1 MSTKEKTFGN
11 TLAIFTA
18 AFLALIKITT
28 AYFTHS
34 AVIFALALDSVG
46 DVISALINR
55 FFLMEAE
62 KPADADHH
70 FGHGKI
76 ENFAALLQSGFL
88 ILLSIGIVYKA
99 AHNILTE
106 TIVTKEEIGIFV
118 LIFVMVVGWFVA
130 KKIEALAQKADSPIL
145 QTDALHLKADV
156 YTHFATIV
164 VLLIIKWLPLNHI
177 SIIDPIASIIL
188 ASYIAYSAGPI
199 FKASYDTLVDKAL
212 SEQQNETIK
221 NLIFVHYPRIVEFK
235 NLRTRKLGSDKNI
248 SFDLIVCRKIT
259 LQEAHDITDTV
270 EKDIEIKIP
279 RSQVFIHTE
288 PCDKRH
294 CATLSDCIYDKTAHK
309 S

>member
-1 MSTKEKTFGN
+1 MSSKEKALGN
-11 TLAIFTA
+11 TLAIVTA
-18 AFLALIKITT
+18 TFLALIKITA

-34 AVIFALALDSVG
+34 AIIFGLALDSVG

-88 ILLSIGIVYKA
+88 ILLSFGIVYKA

-106 TIVTKEEIGIFV
+106 TAVTKEEMGILV
-118 LIFVMVVGWFVA
+118 LIFVMIVGWIVA
-130 KKIEALAQKADSPIL
+130 KKIESLAKKADSPLL

-164 VLLIIKWLPLNHI
+164 VLIVIKWAPFPQAF
-177 SIIDPIASIIL
+177 IIDPMASIIL
-188 ASYIAYSAGPI
+188 ASYIAYSAGKI
-199 FKASYDTLVDKAL
+199 FKSSYDTLVDKAL
-212 SEQQNETIK
+212 SNQQNETIRD
-221 NLIFVHYPRIVEFK
+221 LIYNHFPRIVEFK
-235 NLRTRKLGSDKNI
+235 NLRTRRLGSDKNI

-270 EKDIEIKIP
+270 EKDIESKVP
-279 RSQVFIHTE
+279 RAKVFIHTE
-288 PCDKRH
+288 PCEKRH
-294 CATLSDCIYDKTAHK
+294 CLTLNDCLYDRK